1 MRGMTRTPTTSF
13 PARRGFGRSGER
25 RSRAPTTR
33 ARTLSSA
40 MLATTS
46 RFLTAAPGDGAEW
59 LRDVHAGASRYG
71 ERFALPKLTHAFAF
85 ERLS

>member
-1 MRGMTRTPTTSF
+1 
-13 PARRGFGRSGER
+13 
-25 RSRAPTTR
+25 
-33 ARTLSSA
+33 

-46 RFLTAAPGDGAEW
+46 RFLTANSADGKQW